1 VHIGGLEIP
10 TFLETRLREDL
21 NRGISDGI
29 IMLNENN
36 FLGRRIDNI
45 ELLEGRVVF
54 KGTR

>member
-1 VHIGGLEIP
+1 MES
-10 TFLETRLREDL
+10 RLREDL
-21 NRGISDGI
+21 NRGVSDGI

-45 ELLEGRVVF
+45 ELLEDRIVF